1 VTSKRTF
8 VVLAIALVAIVL
20 GVATVVQ
27 LRAGARA
34 IDESD
39 AALSRADRA
48 GAIAAART
56 AAEAVVPGSPYP
68 TWGYRRLETIA
79 RDAEIHGDDET
90 STAAWRAMRAAA
102 ISTRGI
108 GVRTSGWLAIAN
120 EGIARVGARGWSGPE
135 AAKLQT
141 DVRPSEQALLEQ
153 LKREDTPPTLT
164 FVLLGAGAA
173 AFFGA
178 VARIVS
184 RAGPT
189 WKSERLPVIVAAAG
203 LAAYV
208 LACVRG

>member
-8 VVLAIALVAIVL
+8 VVIAIALVATVL
-20 GVATVVQ
+20 AVATIRQ
-27 LRAGARA
+27 LRAGSRA
-34 IDESD
+34 NDECD
-39 AALSRADRA
+39 AALSHADRA
-48 GAIAAART
+48 GAIGAARA

-102 ISTRGI
+102 IATRGI
-108 GVRTSGWLAIAN
+108 GVRTGAWLAMAD
-120 EGIARVGARGWSGPE
+120 EGIARVGARGWSGPD

-141 DVRPSEQALLEQ
+141 DVRPTEQALLEQ
-153 LKREDTPPTLT
+153 LKREDTPPTMT
-164 FVLLGAGAA
+164 FVLLAVGAA
-173 AFFGA
+173 AFFGG

-184 RAGPT
+184 RSAPT
-189 WKSERLPVIVAAAG
+189 WTSERVSAIVAAAG